1 MKTNIVSIAWQFI
14 KFGIIGAFNTVV
26 SYTVYSISYH
36 LFNFSAQISNVFG
49 FVISVF
55 SAFLLQGRFVF
66 NDGGEKRVWW
76 KVLIKTYA
84 SYAFTGLVLTS
95 FLLWLWLDLIDL
107 GQYFGTAS
115 VYLSEVGINM
125 SGTDIAASVAPFMNM
140 VITIPLN
147 FLINKFWAYKSTK
160 KAAE

>member
-125 SGTDIAASVAPFMNM
+125 SGTDIAASIAPFMNM